1 MTRNMEP
8 WRLTAT
14 QVLEKLRLQE
24 LTVEQYAS
32 SLLDHISQRDDHVK
46 AWSYLNSQAVLDQ
59 ARELDR
65 VPSGKRGPL
74 HGLPVAIK
82 DIILTK
88 GENMAMPLDKGS

>member
-1 MTRNMEP
+1 MEP

-14 QVLEKLRLQE
+14 EVLEKFRLQE

-32 SLLDHISQRDDHVK
+32 SLLDRISQRDDDVK
-46 AWSYLNSQAVLDQ
+46 AWSYLNSQSVLDQ
-59 ARELDR
+59 AKDLDK
-65 VPSGKRGPL
+65 VPPQQRGPL

-88 GENMAMPLDKGS
+88 GENLTMLLDKGS

>member
-1 MTRNMEP
+1 MEP

-14 QVLEKLRLQE
+14 EVLEKFRLQE

-32 SLLDHISQRDDHVK
+32 SLLGRISQRDDHVK
-46 AWSYLNSQAVLDQ
+46 AWSYLNSQAVLEQ

-65 VPSGKRGPL
+65 VPPSERGPL

-88 GENMAMPLDKGS
+88 GENMTMSLDKGSWKYY